1 MLLPARVK
9 FRKVHRG
16 RRTGVATQGND
27 LAFGEFGLQASE
39 AAWMSNRQ
47 IEAARRVMTRFVRRG
62 GQVFIRV
69 FPDKSVTKKP
79 AETRMGSGKGAPEG
93 WVAVIKP
100 GRVLFEMGGVTPEMA
115 KRAFQLAA
123 YKLPMKTRTLGIK
136 SGVKAA
142 VDVKIKGPAEVKQG
156 EGVEGIAGATAAPTA
171 GGAMTEEQETAD
183 TDRAMRK
190 TRTGTVISDKM
201 DKTVVV
207 RVQTLKEHPRYKKH
221 IQQSTRFK
229 AHDEQ
234 NQCKV
239 GDRVRIMETRPL
251 SHDKRW
257 RVVAIVEK
265 AK

>member
-9 FRKVHRG
+9 YRKLHRG

-27 LAFGEFGLQASE
+27 LAFGEYGLQAAE
-39 AAWMSNRQ
+39 AFWMTNRQ

-79 AETRMGSGKGAPEG
+79 AETRMGSGKGAPVG

-123 YKLPMKTRTLGIK
+123 YKLPAKTRTLGIK

-142 VDVKIKGPAEVKQG
+142 ADVKIKGPAEAKPG
-156 EGVEGIAGATAAPTA
+156 EEGALLPGVAPAAPAATVPAAAARGPKAAPGAAPSARPAAAASAAAAKPPA
-171 GGAMTEEQETAD
+171 GKAAPAAAAPPAKPAKG
-183 TDRAMRK
+183 
-190 TRTGTVISDKM
+190 G
-201 DKTVVV
+201 
-207 RVQTLKEHPRYKKH
+207 KK
-221 IQQSTRFK
+221 
-229 AHDEQ
+229 
-234 NQCKV
+234 
-239 GDRVRIMETRPL
+239 
-251 SHDKRW
+251 
-257 RVVAIVEK
+257 
-265 AK
+265 

>member
-1 MLLPARVK
+1 
-9 FRKVHRG
+9 
-16 RRTGVATQGND
+16 
-27 LAFGEFGLQASE
+27 
-39 AAWMSNRQ
+39 
-47 IEAARRVMTRFVRRG
+47 
-62 GQVFIRV
+62 
-69 FPDKSVTKKP
+69 
-79 AETRMGSGKGAPEG
+79 
-93 WVAVIKP
+93 
-100 GRVLFEMGGVTPEMA
+100 MA
-115 KRAFQLAA
+115 
-123 YKLPMKTRTLGIK
+123 
-136 SGVKAA
+136 
-142 VDVKIKGPAEVKQG
+142 D
-156 EGVEGIAGATAAPTA
+156 
-171 GGAMTEEQETAD
+171 EQTVS
-183 TDRAMRK
+183 DRAMRK
-190 TRTGTVISDKM
+190 TRTGTVIGDKM

>member
-9 FRKVHRG
+9 HRKLHRG
-16 RRTGVATQGND
+16 RRTGVSTQGAD

-39 AAWMSNRQ
+39 AAWMTNRQ

-93 WVAVIKP
+93 WVVVIKP

-142 VDVKIKGPAEVKQG
+142 ADVKIKGPAELKPGEVG
-156 EGVEGIAGATAAPTA
+156 AEGVPGVAAVPAAAAAAPVRGPKA
-171 GGAMTEEQETAD
+171 APGAAPSVKAAPGAAPKAAPGAAPKAAAAPAKPAKGG
-183 TDRAMRK
+183 
-190 TRTGTVISDKM
+190 
-201 DKTVVV
+201 
-207 RVQTLKEHPRYKKH
+207 KK
-221 IQQSTRFK
+221 
-229 AHDEQ
+229 
-234 NQCKV
+234 
-239 GDRVRIMETRPL
+239 
-251 SHDKRW
+251 
-257 RVVAIVEK
+257 
-265 AK
+265 

>member
-9 FRKVHRG
+9 HRKLHRG
-16 RRTGVATQGND
+16 RRSGVATQGAD

-39 AAWMSNRQ
+39 AAWMTNRQ

-93 WVAVIKP
+93 WVVVIKP

-142 VDVKIKGPAEVKQG
+142 ADVKIKGPAELKPG
-156 EGVEGIAGATAAPTA
+156 EVGAEGIPGAAAAPAATAAAPA
-171 GGAMTEEQETAD
+171 RGPKAAPGAAPSVKAAPGAAPKAAPGAAPKAAPGAAPKAAAPAKPAKGG
-183 TDRAMRK
+183 
-190 TRTGTVISDKM
+190 G
-201 DKTVVV
+201 
-207 RVQTLKEHPRYKKH
+207 KK
-221 IQQSTRFK
+221 
-229 AHDEQ
+229 
-234 NQCKV
+234 
-239 GDRVRIMETRPL
+239 
-251 SHDKRW
+251 
-257 RVVAIVEK
+257 
-265 AK
+265 

>member
-9 FRKVHRG
+9 HRKLHRG
-16 RRTGVATQGND
+16 RRTGVATQGAD

-39 AAWMSNRQ
+39 AAWMTNRQ

-93 WVAVIKP
+93 WVVVIKP

-142 VDVKIKGPAEVKQG
+142 ADVKIKGPAEVKPG
-156 EGVEGIAGATAAPTA
+156 EGVEGIAGAAAAPA
-171 GGAMTEEQETAD
+171 AAAAAPARGPKAAPGAAPSAKPAPGAAPKAAPGAAPKAAAAPKAQAPAKPAKGG
-183 TDRAMRK
+183 
-190 TRTGTVISDKM
+190 G
-201 DKTVVV
+201 
-207 RVQTLKEHPRYKKH
+207 KK
-221 IQQSTRFK
+221 
-229 AHDEQ
+229 
-234 NQCKV
+234 
-239 GDRVRIMETRPL
+239 
-251 SHDKRW
+251 
-257 RVVAIVEK
+257 
-265 AK
+265 

>member
-9 FRKVHRG
+9 HRKLHRG
-16 RRTGVATQGND
+16 RRTGVATQGAD

-39 AAWMSNRQ
+39 AAWMTNRQ

-93 WVAVIKP
+93 WVVVIKP

-136 SGVKAA
+136 SGVKGIAAAAPAPPAAAAPAARGPKAAPGAAPSVKPAPGAAPKAAPGAAPKAA
-142 VDVKIKGPAEVKQG
+142 VAPKA
-156 EGVEGIAGATAAPTA
+156 AAPDKPA
-171 GGAMTEEQETAD
+171 KGG
-183 TDRAMRK
+183 
-190 TRTGTVISDKM
+190 G
-201 DKTVVV
+201 
-207 RVQTLKEHPRYKKH
+207 KK
-221 IQQSTRFK
+221 
-229 AHDEQ
+229 
-234 NQCKV
+234 
-239 GDRVRIMETRPL
+239 
-251 SHDKRW
+251 
-257 RVVAIVEK
+257 
-265 AK
+265 

>member
-9 FRKVHRG
+9 YRKLHRG

-39 AAWMSNRQ
+39 AAWMTNRQ

-93 WVAVIKP
+93 WVVVIKP

-142 VDVKIKGPAEVKQG
+142 ADVKIKGPAELKPG
-156 EGVEGIAGATAAPTA
+156 EVGAEGIVGAPAGAPAAAAAAAAARGPKAAPGA
-171 GGAMTEEQETAD
+171 APSIKAAPGAAPKAAPGAAPKAPAAAAPAKPAKGG
-183 TDRAMRK
+183 
-190 TRTGTVISDKM
+190 G
-201 DKTVVV
+201 
-207 RVQTLKEHPRYKKH
+207 KK
-221 IQQSTRFK
+221 
-229 AHDEQ
+229 
-234 NQCKV
+234 
-239 GDRVRIMETRPL
+239 
-251 SHDKRW
+251 
-257 RVVAIVEK
+257 
-265 AK
+265 